1 MCILMA
7 VTSCTVVAQFVVSI
21 AQCNESRDRYWTIV
35 VHSYNDIMGINHSCQ
50 CCDNVC
56 GVSPGVK
63 LVHVPLTGCSRE

>member
-35 VHSYNDIMGINHSCQ
+35 VHSYNDIMGINHSNAVIMCVMCHQ
-50 CCDNVC
+50 
-56 GVSPGVK
+56 
-63 LVHVPLTGCSRE
+63 E